1 MRHTL
6 WALILLASCS
16 TQHEKK
22 DAVAAAP
29 VKVDVSVVGGGPSA
43 LTAKASGTVE
53 ARTRSVIAAQVM
65 GVVRQVMVEPGQNV
79 RAGQT
84 LVVIDSQQ
92 LQAGAAQ
99 AEAAR
104 LEARSAL
111 PETAAAIEGA
121 RTQLELAR
129 ATQAR
134 LKRLFDRKSLAQQE
148 MDEADA
154 RVKQAESAVAMAQSR
169 RAQVE
174 ARIAQ
179 GDQAVSSANTQRG
192 YATLVAPFAGVVV
205 EKIAAVGAMALP
217 GAPLLTIEA
226 AGGFRVAMQVE
237 ESQASRIKLGMPV
250 RVRVEDRE
258 AVEVKVSEIVPSLD
272 ASTRSLTVK
281 ADLPAMQGLRS
292 GAYAQAEWAVGERD
306 VLTVDALAVHESGQ
320 MQMVFVVEGAKAR
333 SRMVSVGDV
342 IGGKREVLSG
352 LKAGEK
358 VVVKGPAEMLDGA
371 TVEVL
376 Q

>member
-1 MRHTL
+1 MKHTL
-6 WALILLASCS
+6 WALVLVASCS
-16 TQHEKK
+16 TQQEKK
-22 DAVAAAP
+22 EAAVAAP
-29 VKVDVSVVGGGPSA
+29 VRVGVSVVESGMTA
-43 LTAKASGTVE
+43 LTAKASGTIE

-65 GVVRQVMVEPGQNV
+65 GVVRQVMVEPGQSV

-92 LQAGAAQ
+92 LQSGAAQ

-111 PETAAAIEGA
+111 PETAAAIESA

-129 ATQAR
+129 STQAR
-134 LKRLFDRKSLAQQE
+134 LKKLFDRQSLAQQE

-154 RVKQAESAVAMAQSR
+154 RVKQAESAVAMAQSK

-179 GDQAVSSANTQRG
+179 GDQAVSSAATQRG
-192 YATLVAPFAGVVV
+192 YATLTAPFSGVVV
-205 EKIAAVGAMALP
+205 EKMAAVGGMALP
-217 GAPLLTIEA
+217 GVPLLTLEA
-226 AGGFRVAMQVE
+226 AGGFRLAMQVE
-237 ESQASRIKLGMPV
+237 ESQAARIRLGMPL
-250 RVRVEDRE
+250 RVVIEDRE
-258 AVEVKVSEIVPSLD
+258 TVEVKVSEIVPALD

-281 ADLPAMQGLRS
+281 ANLPPMPGLRS
-292 GAYAQAEWAVGERD
+292 GAYARGEWAVGEREM
-306 VLTVDALAVHESGQ
+306 LTVDALAVHENGQ
-320 MQMVFVVEGAKAR
+320 LQMVFVVEGGKAR
-333 SRMVSVGDV
+333 SRMVSVGEV
-342 IGGKREVLSG
+342 NAGRREVLSG

-358 VVVKGPAEMLDGA
+358 VVVKGPAEMADSA
-371 TVEVL
+371 AVEVS

>member
-1 MRHTL
+1 
-6 WALILLASCS
+6 
-16 TQHEKK
+16 
-22 DAVAAAP
+22 
-29 VKVDVSVVGGGPSA
+29 
-43 LTAKASGTVE
+43 
-53 ARTRSVIAAQVM
+53 VIAAQVM
-65 GVVRQVMVEPGQNV
+65 GVVRQVMVEPGQSV

-129 ATQAR
+129 STQAR
-134 LKRLFDRKSLAQQE
+134 LKQLYERKSLAQQE

-154 RVKQAESAVAMAQSR
+154 RVKQAESAVAMAQAR

-179 GDQAVSSANTQRG
+179 GDQAVSSATTQRG

-205 EKIAAVGAMALP
+205 EKMATVGAMALP
-217 GAPLLTIEA
+217 GVPLLAIEA
-226 AGGFRVAMQVE
+226 AGGFRVALQVE
-237 ESQASRIKLGMPV
+237 ESQASRMKLGMPL
-250 RVRVEDRE
+250 RVVVEDRE

-272 ASTRSLTVK
+272 AATRSLTVK

-292 GAYAQAEWAVGERD
+292 GAYARGEWAVGEREM
-306 VLTVDALAVHESGQ
+306 LSVDAIAVRESGQ
-320 MQMVFVVEGAKAR
+320 MQMVFVVEGGKAR
-333 SRMVSVGDV
+333 SRMVSVGEV
-342 IGGKREVLSG
+342 NGGRREVLSG

-358 VVVKGPAEMLDGA
+358 VVVKGPTEMVDGA
-371 TVEVL
+371 AVEVS

>member
-1 MRHTL
+1 MKHTL
-6 WALILLASCS
+6 WALILLAACS

-22 DAVAAAP
+22 DAAAAAP
-29 VKVDVSVVGGGPSA
+29 VKVQVAEVGGGMAA

-111 PETAAAIEGA
+111 PETAAAIESA
-121 RTQLELAR
+121 RAQLELAR
-129 ATQAR
+129 STQAR
-134 LKRLFDRKSLAQQE
+134 LKRLYERKSLAQQE

-174 ARIAQ
+174 AKIAQ
-179 GDQAVSSANTQRG
+179 GDQAVSSATTQRG

-205 EKIAAVGAMALP
+205 EKMAAVGSMALP
-217 GAPLLTIEA
+217 GVPLLTIEA
-226 AGGFRVAMQVE
+226 AGGFRVALQVE
-237 ESQASRIKLGMPV
+237 ESQASRMKLGMPL
-250 RVRVEDRE
+250 RVAVEDRE
-258 AVEVKVSEIVPSLD
+258 AVELKVTEIVPALD
-272 ASTRSLTVK
+272 AATRSLTVK
-281 ADLPAMQGLRS
+281 ADLPPMQGLRS
-292 GAYAQAEWAVGERD
+292 GAYARGEWVVGERET
-306 VLTVDALAVHESGQ
+306 LTVDALAVRESGQ
-320 MQMVFVVEGAKAR
+320 MQMVLVVEGAKAR
-333 SRMVSVGDV
+333 SRMVSVGEV
-342 IGGKREVLSG
+342 IAGRREVLSG
-352 LKAGEK
+352 LKVGEK
-358 VVVKGPAEMLDGA
+358 VVVKAPAGMLDGA
-371 TVEVL
+371 AVEVS

>member
-1 MRHTL
+1 MKHTL

-22 DAVAAAP
+22 EAVAAAP
-29 VKVDVSVVGGGPSA
+29 VKVQVAEVGGGMTA
-43 LTAKASGTVE
+43 LTAKASGTIE

-65 GVVRQVMVEPGQNV
+65 GVVRQVMVEPGQSV

-129 ATQAR
+129 STQAR
-134 LKRLFDRKSLAQQE
+134 LKQLYERKSLAQQE

-154 RVKQAESAVAMAQSR
+154 RVKQAESAVAMAQAR

-179 GDQAVSSANTQRG
+179 GDQAVSSATTQRG

-205 EKIAAVGAMALP
+205 EKMATVGAMALP
-217 GAPLLTIEA
+217 GVPLLAIEA
-226 AGGFRVAMQVE
+226 AGGFRVALQVE
-237 ESQASRIKLGMPV
+237 ESQASRMKLGMPL
-250 RVRVEDRE
+250 RVVVEDRE
-258 AVEVKVSEIVPSLD
+258 AVEVKVSEIVPALD
-272 ASTRSLTVK
+272 AATRSLTVK

-292 GAYAQAEWAVGERD
+292 GAYARGEWAVGEREM
-306 VLTVDALAVHESGQ
+306 LSVDAIAVRESGQ
-320 MQMVFVVEGAKAR
+320 MQMVFVVEGGKAR
-333 SRMVSVGDV
+333 SRMVSVGEV
-342 IGGKREVLSG
+342 SGGRREVLSG

-358 VVVKGPAEMLDGA
+358 VVVKGPAEMVDGA
-371 TVEVL
+371 AVEVS

>member
-22 DAVAAAP
+22 DAVLAAP
-29 VKVDVSVVGGGPSA
+29 VKVQVAEVGGGSSA

-121 RTQLELAR
+121 RTHLDLAR

-134 LKRLFDRKSLAQQE
+134 LRRLFDRKSLAQQE

-154 RVKQAESAVAMAQSR
+154 RVKQAESAVAMAQSK

-192 YATLVAPFAGVVV
+192 YATLVAPFAGVIV
-205 EKIAAVGAMALP
+205 EKMASVGAMALP
-217 GAPLLTIEA
+217 GVPLVTIEA

-250 RVRVEDRE
+250 RVKVEDRE

-306 VLTVDALAVHESGQ
+306 VLTVDALAVRESGQ
-320 MQMVFVVEGAKAR
+320 MQMVDRKSVV
-333 SRMVSVGDV
+333 
-342 IGGKREVLSG
+342 
-352 LKAGEK
+352 
-358 VVVKGPAEMLDGA
+358 
-371 TVEVL
+371 
-376 Q
+376 